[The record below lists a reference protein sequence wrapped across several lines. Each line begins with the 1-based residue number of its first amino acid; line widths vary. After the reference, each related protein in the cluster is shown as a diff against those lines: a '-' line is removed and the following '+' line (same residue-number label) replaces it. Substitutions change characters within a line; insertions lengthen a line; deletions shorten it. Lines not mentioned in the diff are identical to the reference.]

1 MGMLPSQMFSRHGKK
16 PPHLQ
21 KKSKQQRFVDFLHF
35 QHLPTDPTPK
45 KSKASQVDPT
55 TIAMTDEAPDGA
67 DDVEAG
73 SAGPHAWWPCSPSL
87 VIFPIFS
94 GEKW

>member
-1 MGMLPSQMFSRHGKK
+1 
-16 PPHLQ
+16 
-21 KKSKQQRFVDFLHF
+21 
-35 QHLPTDPTPK
+35 
-45 KSKASQVDPT
+45 VDPT

-73 SAGPHAWWPCSPSL
+73 SAGPHAWWLCSPSL